1 MRFNYLVVRSYILR
15 WFKQF
20 ARFVL
25 VGLSGAAVDF
35 GIYLFLTRGF
45 FYWQQHFILAS
56 TISSLAA
63 ATNNFLWNRRWTFN
77 NKNPQIIKQ
86 YVIYLAVTLVYLGFL
101 QFGLWFGVTY
111 LHLYDILA
119 KVLALGVA
127 VVIYFTILRHKVF
140 RSTGQAAVVEK
151 L

>member
-1 MRFNYLVVRSYILR
+1 MQFNYLIIRPYVCHWL
-15 WFKQF
+15 KQF
-20 ARFVL
+20 SRFVL
-25 VGLSGAAVDF
+25 VGLTGAVVDF
-35 GIYLFLTRGF
+35 GIYLLLTRGF
-45 FYWQQHFILAS
+45 FYWQQHFVLAS

-77 NKNPQIIKQ
+77 DKNPQVVKQ
-86 YVIYLAVTLVYLGFL
+86 YVIYLAITLIYLAFL

-111 LHLYDILA
+111 LHLYDIWA

-140 RSTGQAAVVEK
+140 ISTSQTPVVEK

>member
-1 MRFNYLVVRSYILR
+1 MEFNYLIVRSYILR

-35 GIYLFLTRGF
+35 GIYLLLTRGF

-63 ATNNFLWNRRWTFN
+63 ATNNFCGIGAGLLMIKIRRLLN
-77 NKNPQIIKQ
+77 NMLFIWP
-86 YVIYLAVTLVYLGFL
+86 
-101 QFGLWFGVTY
+101 
-111 LHLYDILA
+111 
-119 KVLALGVA
+119 
-127 VVIYFTILRHKVF
+127 
-140 RSTGQAAVVEK
+140 
-151 L
+151 